1 MKIPMNN
8 QDYAIRIRDVK
19 TFLGD
24 NWVHNGVNL
33 DVVRGETMLVIG
45 GSGSGKSV
53 LFKNIVGL
61 MRPNSGS
68 IEIDGV
74 NICGTKEKAMIS
86 VRQKFGV
93 LFQGAALF
101 DSMSVGENVSFAV
114 RRQTSLTEAEIRD
127 LVDEKLGLVGLHGV
141 EDMMPSELSGGM
153 RKRVGLARAIAL
165 SPEVILYDE
174 PTTGLDPITAD
185 VINDLIIQLQEELK
199 VTSLVVTHDMV
210 SAFKVGD
217 RIALLND
224 GKIIALG
231 TTSEMRN
238 SDNPYVRQF
247 ITGSSEGPMSFE

>member
-1 MKIPMNN
+1 MNK
-8 QDYAIRIRDVK
+8 QDYAIRIKNVK
-19 TFLGD
+19 TYLGD
-24 NWVHNGVNL
+24 RWVHRDVNL
-33 DVVRGETMLVIG
+33 DVSRGETMMVIG

-61 MRPNSGS
+61 MRPNGGV

-74 NICGTKEKAMIS
+74 DICGTKEKQMIS

-101 DSMSVGENVSFAV
+101 DSMNVGDNVSFAV

-127 LVDEKLGLVGLHGV
+127 LVDEKLARVGLHGI
-141 EDMMPSELSGGM
+141 ESMMPSELSGGM

-165 SPEVILYDE
+165 NPQMILYDE

-185 VINDLIIQLQEELK
+185 VINDLIIQLKEELK

-224 GKIIALG
+224 GEIIATG
-231 TTSEMRN
+231 TTAEMRN
-238 SDNPYVRQF
+238 SANPYVRQF